1 MGNPIVACA
10 PPRSSS
16 FCVGPVA
23 DKAPMPPRFSDRG
36 QVGIDAT
43 GPSMR
48 PLSPTPLTRYNHSRA
63 RIFTALLADRA
74 RKWTVAEL
82 AETVPEASTDAART
96 TLYLLLADR
105 LVHQSPGH
113 RRMTFHL
120 TEDGAEILHHVL
132 RQWRTASPDRRRTT
146 RLARTNNN
154 PK

>member
-1 MGNPIVACA
+1 
-10 PPRSSS
+10 
-16 FCVGPVA
+16 
-23 DKAPMPPRFSDRG
+23 
-36 QVGIDAT
+36 
-43 GPSMR
+43 MR
-48 PLSPTPLTRYNHSRA
+48 RLTSTPLTRYSHSRA
-63 RIFTALLADRA
+63 RIFTALLADRT

-82 AETVPEASTDAART
+82 AETVPEAATDAART

-132 RQWRTASPDRRRTT
+132 RQWRTASPDPRRTT